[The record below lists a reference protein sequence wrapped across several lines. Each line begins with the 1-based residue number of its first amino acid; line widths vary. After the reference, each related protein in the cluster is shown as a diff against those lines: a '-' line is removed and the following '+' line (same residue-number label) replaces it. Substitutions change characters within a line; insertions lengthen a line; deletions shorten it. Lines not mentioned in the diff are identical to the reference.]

1 MSSGIYFTITHSTG
15 EANHGP
21 QSCTGKRVLLG
32 ILDYLI
38 VLVDDD
44 TFCNQGRAKFAHR
57 LMNLCHFNS
66 PDVAKKASD
75 VVHLY
80 AQKGE
85 EELSHRTS
93 KSTLP
98 ILLCNL
104 VSLDVRMRTVY
115 HS

>member
-1 MSSGIYFTITHSTG
+1 M
-15 EANHGP
+15 
-21 QSCTGKRVLLG
+21 
-32 ILDYLI
+32 
-38 VLVDDD
+38 DDD

-57 LMNLCHFNS
+57 LMNS

>member
-1 MSSGIYFTITHSTG
+1 MSSVIYFTITHSTG

-44 TFCNQGRAKFAHR
+44 TFCNQAHR